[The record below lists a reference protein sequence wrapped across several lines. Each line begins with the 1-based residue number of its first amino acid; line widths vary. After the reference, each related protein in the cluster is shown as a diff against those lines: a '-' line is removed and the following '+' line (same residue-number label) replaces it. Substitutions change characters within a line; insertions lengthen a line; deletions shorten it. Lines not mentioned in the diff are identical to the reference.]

1 MKALGTVLGG
11 FIGVALGIWAMVTVW
26 VDYIV
31 PAVPAGPYHNLI
43 LIGIGALVLLFGW
56 GLVAIFIVACGAV
69 FSFIFNLI
77 TPGK

>member
-31 PAVPAGPYHNLI
+31 PAVHHNLI